1 MAKLN
6 LLNERFGKLV
16 VIDYAPNV
24 GELTAWKCKCDC
36 GNECIAVTKRLRNGT
51 KNSCGCLQNSSQ
63 KIMPNQK
70 FNLLT
75 TIKPVENKKHYW
87 LCKCDCGNFT
97 EVLEYNLK
105 KGEVKSCGCLRRRQS
120 NHRLDL
126 TNQKFGFLTAKYYD
140 IEKSTPNRT
149 YWVCEC
155 ECGNIVS
162 VLRENLTS
170 KNRFPS
176 CGCQHISVGENKI
189 ASLLKEN
196 NISFV
201 QEKTFDT
208 CINPKTNK
216 KLRFDFYVNNSY
228 LIEYDGKQ
236 HFKEKDGW
244 EPLEDT
250 QYRDNIKNEWCKE
263 NNIPL
268 IRIPYTKLNSL
279 TINDLLIPTA
289 N

>member
-1 MAKLN
+1 
-6 LLNERFGKLV
+6 
-16 VIDYAPNV
+16 
-24 GELTAWKCKCDC
+24 
-36 GNECIAVTKRLRNGT
+36 
-51 KNSCGCLQNSSQ
+51 
-63 KIMPNQK
+63 MPNQK

-120 NHRLDL
+120 NNRLDL

-140 IEKSTPNRT
+140 TEKSTPNRT

-176 CGCQHISVGENKI
+176 CGC
-189 ASLLKEN
+189 
-196 NISFV
+196 
-201 QEKTFDT
+201 
-208 CINPKTNK
+208 
-216 KLRFDFYVNNSY
+216 
-228 LIEYDGKQ
+228 
-236 HFKEKDGW
+236 
-244 EPLEDT
+244 
-250 QYRDNIKNEWCKE
+250 
-263 NNIPL
+263 
-268 IRIPYTKLNSL
+268 
-279 TINDLLIPTA
+279 
-289 N
+289 